1 MDKSIEELIKEETED
16 RLKEMSSPAYVF
28 PPKADRKDYCA
39 ILAAIVLCGILVL
52 LCMTGVI
59 A

>member
-1 MDKSIEELIKEETED
+1 MDKSIEELIKEETEN
-16 RLKEMSSPAYVF
+16 RLGEMSSPAYVF

-39 ILAAIVLCGILVL
+39 ILAAIVLCGVLVL

>member
-1 MDKSIEELIKEETED
+1 MDKSIEEIIKEETEN
-16 RLKEMSSPAYVF
+16 RLGEMSSPSYIF

-39 ILAAIVLCGILVL
+39 ILAAIILCGILVL